1 MLLKMIKNTRK
12 KKTEDAY
19 AKLLRKQMVIGCIG
33 GIALLVL
40 LPILEMSAYQQGM
53 LVGIVFALFIFAGSS
68 YMTQKDPEKLHQAY
82 VVAYDERNQ
91 LINNLTTTWTLV
103 FLMILMSVLL
113 LLDGFFGIVLPNRFL
128 LIAFMYFCLISLVGM
143 KALLNRFL

>member
-40 LPILEMSAYQQGM
+40 LPILGMSAYQQGM

-68 YMTQKDPEKLHQAY
+68 YMTQKDPKKLHQAY

>member
-68 YMTQKDPEKLHQAY
+68 YMTQKDSKKLHQAY

-143 KALLNRFL
+143 KTLLNRFL